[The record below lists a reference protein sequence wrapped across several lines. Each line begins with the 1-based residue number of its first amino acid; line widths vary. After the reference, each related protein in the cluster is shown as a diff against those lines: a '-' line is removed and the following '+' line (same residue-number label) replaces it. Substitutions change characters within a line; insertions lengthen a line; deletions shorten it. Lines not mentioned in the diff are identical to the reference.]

1 RLCTNG
7 RLYHNSQLTYIKT
20 YYRHKTQ
27 HTNEYHNL
35 AIRITQ
41 VTFSNYSAGFY
52 NGTGGNE
59 EKTDQ

>member
-1 RLCTNG
+1 VRDYPYDYFISGFN
-7 RLYHNSQLTYIKT
+7 Y
-20 YYRHKTQ
+20 
-27 HTNEYHNL
+27 TNEYHNL